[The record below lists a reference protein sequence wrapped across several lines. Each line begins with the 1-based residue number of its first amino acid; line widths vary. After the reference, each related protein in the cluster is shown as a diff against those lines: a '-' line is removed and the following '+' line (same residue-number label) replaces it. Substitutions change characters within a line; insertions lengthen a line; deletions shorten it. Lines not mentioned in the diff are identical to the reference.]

1 MLSIFSDRSYLP
13 SRGPHHILFFP
24 FWGKHPEDPRDPNTG
39 RFDDYTERGATT
51 LRLTQLEDA
60 DIAVLPADW
69 SLYHRDERARER
81 AREFVARAA
90 EAGKEP
96 VVFFANDSTKPV
108 PLPGATVL
116 RTSLL
121 RSARGPNEFA
131 HPAWSEDFVKR
142 YLGGDVP
149 VRRFGE
155 RPIVGFCGLVASS
168 RLRLPGS
175 LALRRQERLR
185 RGALDMLERAP
196 AVKTNFIRRDR
207 FLGGALRGQALDL
220 DLLVR
225 TRREYVD
232 NMVESDYVLCV
243 RGAGNF
249 SYRLYE
255 TLSCGRIPVFIDTDC
270 VLPFDFAV
278 DWRDYCVWVDENEI
292 DSIAEIV
299 SAFHDRLE
307 EAEFAEL
314 QRRCRRFWEEYLS
327 PLGFFANLDRHFGQP
342 RAANPQARSARRRAG

>member
-13 SRGPHHILFFP
+13 AGAPHHILFFP

-39 RFDDYTERGATT
+39 RFDDYTKRGATV
-51 LRLTQLEDA
+51 LQLTELEEA

-69 SLYHRDERARER
+69 SSYSGDARARGR
-81 AREFVARAA
+81 AREFVVRAA

-96 VVFFANDSTKPV
+96 VVFFANDSTEPV

-121 RSARGPNEFA
+121 RSVRRTNEFA
-131 HPAWSEDFVKR
+131 HPAWSEDFVER
-142 YLGGDVP
+142 YLGGEVQI
-149 VRRFGE
+149 RRRDE
-155 RPIVGFCGLVASS
+155 RPVVGFCGLVASS
-168 RLRLPGS
+168 RLLLPVR

-185 RGALDMLERAP
+185 RDALDRLDDSP
-196 AVKTNFIRRDR
+196 AVETNFVRRDR
-207 FLGGALRGQALDL
+207 FLGGALRGTALDL
-220 DLLVR
+220 DLLASS
-225 TRREYVD
+225 RREYVE

-255 TLSCGRIPVFIDTDC
+255 TLSCGRIPVFVDTDC

-278 DWRDYCVWVDENEI
+278 DWADHCVWVDESEI
-292 DSIAEIV
+292 ESIAEIV
-299 SAFHDRLE
+299 TVFHERQR

-314 QRRCRRFWEEYLS
+314 QRRCREFWEEYLS
-327 PLGFFANLDRHFGQP
+327 PFGFFANLHRHFGQP
-342 RAANPQARSARRRAG
+342 RESPQARPARRLAG

>member
-13 SRGPHHILFFP
+13 TGAPHNILFNP
-24 FWGKHPEDPRDPNTG
+24 FWGQNPEDPRDPNSG
-39 RFDDYTERGATT
+39 RFDDYTERGATV

-60 DIAVLPADW
+60 DIAVLPTDW
-69 SLYHRDERARER
+69 SCYAGDARAVGM

-96 VVFFANDSTKPV
+96 VVFFVNDSTEPV

-121 RSARGPNEFA
+121 RSARRPNDFA
-131 HPAWSEDFVKR
+131 LPAWSEDFVER
-142 YLGGDVP
+142 YLGGEVSI
-149 VRRFGE
+149 RRLGE
-155 RPIVGFCGLVASS
+155 RPVVGFCGLVASS
-168 RLRLPGS
+168 RLRLPAR

-185 RGALDMLERAP
+185 RDALDALERAP
-196 AVKTNFIRRDR
+196 AVQTNFVRRR
-207 FLGGALRGQALDL
+207 HFLGGAVQGDALDP
-220 DLLVR
+220 DLLATAR
-225 TRREYVD
+225 HEYVE

-270 VLPFDFAV
+270 VLPFDFVV
-278 DWRDYCVWVDENEI
+278 DWRDYCVWVDESEI
-292 DSIAEIV
+292 DSIAEVV
-299 SAFHDRLE
+299 SAFHERLG
-307 EAEFAEL
+307 EAEFTER

-327 PLGFFANLDRHFGQP
+327 PFGFFANLHRHFGQP
-342 RAANPQARSARRRAG
+342 RAAKPQARRARRLAG